1 MEIHLEPYMVGWIKR
16 VDRVK
21 VIDRCEV
28 PLSIGKFYKDQIV
41 CDVIDMEACHVLL
54 GRPW

>member
-1 MEIHLEPYMVGWIKR
+1 MVGWIKR